1 MLGDQKRKFTRI
13 VLTTPPTLQK
23 KEKNFPA
30 GENSRNARS
39 GRTYKSGKTEK
50 MTKRI
55 TDTRKHFEAQ
65 CMNVNR

>member
-39 GRTYKSGKTEK
+39 GRTYKSGKAEK
-50 MTKRI
+50 NDKKNNGHKETFCS
-55 TDTRKHFEAQ
+55 T
-65 CMNVNR
+65 